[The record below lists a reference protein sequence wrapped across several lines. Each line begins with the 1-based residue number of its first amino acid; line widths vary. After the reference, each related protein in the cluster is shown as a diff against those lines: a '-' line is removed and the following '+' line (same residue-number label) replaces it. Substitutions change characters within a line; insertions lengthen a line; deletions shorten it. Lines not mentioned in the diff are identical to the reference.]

1 MLAYSKLQTLAKLD
15 FLAILR
21 GFFYKYFM
29 KSLIKNHG
37 PISIA
42 DFIREAMFNPLH
54 GYYRTKKPIGKAG
67 DFITAP
73 EISQV
78 FGELIAAYFLNF
90 ILASDKKIAL
100 VEMGAGRG
108 TLFHDI
114 ILTIKSLTKKL
125 GRELD
130 IKERVSFHI
139 IEISE
144 SLTKIQQ
151 ENLQNFGAQIQWYQD
166 FASFKK
172 QNSGAE
178 IYFFANELFD
188 CFPTHQFIKTKA
200 GWQERMVGILNDELA
215 FVAENFNPIKNKMV
229 QSLVNQ
235 GSVNEKIAP
244 EDSIFEYS
252 FAAINF
258 MNELSETLKTQGGI
272 GLIIDYGYLNLPFKS
287 TLQALKNHQYH
298 DVLQNVGECD
308 ITTLVNFF
316 TLENCAKNSQ
326 LNSSLITQR
335 EFLLSLG
342 IEERAMALQA
352 QDLTRQNYNQ
362 NNLSSS
368 QSDAINRLINPDQ
381 MGELFKCL
389 IIWRQ

>member
-1 MLAYSKLQTLAKLD
+1 MDK
-15 FLAILR
+15 I
-21 GFFYKYFM
+21 
-29 KSLIKNHG
+29 KSLIKNNG
-37 PISIA
+37 SLSIA
-42 DFIREAMFNPLH
+42 DFINEAMFNPLH
-54 GYYRTKKPIGKAG
+54 GYYCTKKPIGKKG

-73 EISQV
+73 EISQT

-90 ILASDKKIAL
+90 ILSSNKKIAL

-114 ILTIKSLTKKL
+114 LFTISALTKKL

-130 IKERVSFHI
+130 IKERITFHI

-151 ENLQNFGAQIQWYQD
+151 ENLQDCGASIIWYQD
-166 FASFKK
+166 FEGFKK
-172 QNSGAE
+172 QNSDRE

-188 CFPTHQFIKTKA
+188 CFPTHQFIKTA
-200 GWQERMVGILNDELA
+200 DGWQERMVGILDDELV
-215 FVAENFNPIKNKMV
+215 FCAENFNATKDKMV
-229 QSLVNQ
+229 QSLINQDLADDTNSVNQ
-235 GSVNEKIAP
+235 KIDDAIDKKSIA
-244 EDSIFEYS
+244 ENTIFEHS
-252 FAAINF
+252 FAAINL
-258 MNELSETLKTQGGI
+258 MNEIAESLKTQGGI
-272 GLIIDYGYLNLPFKS
+272 GLIIDYGYLNPPLKS

-298 DVLQNVGECD
+298 DVLRDVGDCD

-316 TLENCAKNSQ
+316 ALRNCVKKFQ

-342 IEERAMALQA
+342 IEERRKILCSKN
-352 QDLTRQNYNQ
+352 DGEQNY
-362 NNLSSS
+362 
-368 QSDAINRLINPDQ
+368 AIDRLIDREQ

-389 IIWRQ
+389 IIWS

>member
-1 MLAYSKLQTLAKLD
+1 MNQ
-15 FLAILR
+15 I
-21 GFFYKYFM
+21 

-42 DFIREAMFNPLH
+42 DFINEAMFNPLH
-54 GYYRTKKPIGKAG
+54 GYYRTKKPIGKTG

-108 TLFHDI
+108 TLFRDI

-125 GRELD
+125 ERELD

-144 SLTKIQQ
+144 SLTKMQQ
-151 ENLQNFGAQIQWYQD
+151 ENLQNYDAQIHWYQD
-166 FASFKK
+166 FANFKK
-172 QNSGAE
+172 QNSNAE

-200 GWQERMVGILNDELA
+200 GWQERMVGIANDELV
-215 FVAENFNPIKNKMV
+215 FIAENFSPIKNKMV

-235 GSVNEKIAP
+235 EAA
-244 EDSIFEYS
+244 EDVAAKAIPDNTIFEYS

-258 MNELSETLKTQGGI
+258 MKELSEALKTQGGI
-272 GLIIDYGYLNLPFKS
+272 GLIIDYGYFNSPFTS

-298 DVLQNVGECD
+298 DVLQDAGECD
-308 ITTLVNFF
+308 ITTLVNFSA
-316 TLENCAKNSQ
+316 LQNCAKNSQ
-326 LNSSLITQR
+326 LHSSLITQR

-342 IEERAMALQA
+342 IEERRNALQSHKNSI
-352 QDLTRQNYNQ
+352 QKDFSLNS
-362 NNLSSS
+362 NNFPTSH
-368 QSDAINRLINPDQ
+368 DAAIDRLINPYQ
-381 MGELFKCL
+381 MGELFKCH
-389 IIWRQ
+389 IIWK